1 MTVQQVRRVPPPELG
16 PMLRA
21 ARARAGLGLREAAR
35 RAGVSHPYLL
45 RLEACTRCPSTGVVS
60 GLIEA
65 LCLTEDERRRL
76 AESAVDD
83 VGRAHPLRQISV
95 P

>member
-1 MTVQQVRRVPPPELG
+1 MSTEQLRRTPPPELG
-16 PMLRA
+16 PVLRA

-45 RLEACTRCPSTGVVS
+45 RLENGTRCPSTAVVE
-60 GLIEA
+60 GLAEA

-76 AESAVDD
+76 AETAVDD
-83 VGRAHPLRQISV
+83 VGRAHPLRRNPV